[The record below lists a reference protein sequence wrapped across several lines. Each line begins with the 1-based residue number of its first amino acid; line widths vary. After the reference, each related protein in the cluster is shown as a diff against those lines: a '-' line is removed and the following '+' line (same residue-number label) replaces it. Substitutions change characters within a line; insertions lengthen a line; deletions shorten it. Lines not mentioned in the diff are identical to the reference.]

1 MRAPARRTARWTCA
15 PGSCMIVWQSM
26 HTYLDAFRKFAEL
39 DGRTS
44 RADFWGFVAWNS
56 IFGVLATVA
65 DGFLFPHSRTGRGPL
80 GLAYMAVMASPA
92 WCAMVRR
99 LHDKAISGWWTM
111 LGLVPAVGQFIL
123 FRDAGSV
130 GRQGGESVRTAPRH
144 GVRPP
149 AAIRSASREP
159 PAPRHGGLR
168 GGHAGRVPAR

>member
-1 MRAPARRTARWTCA
+1 
-15 PGSCMIVWQSM
+15 M

-44 RADFWGFVAWNS
+44 RADFWGFVAWNG

-65 DGFLFPHSRTGRGPL
+65 DGFLFPHYRTGRGPL
-80 GLAYMAVMASPA
+80 GLAYMAVLASPA

-123 FRDAGSV
+123 FVMLVQAGDKAENPY
-130 GRQGGESVRTAPRH
+130 GL
-144 GVRPP
+144 PP
-149 AAIRSASREP
+149 GTELDLP
-159 PAPRHGGLR
+159 PSPERIA
-168 GGHAGRVPAR
+168 